1 MPTNKIRLALDLMDD
16 AYELICAEL
25 KPAYMYDTG
34 TDAVIRKTRNA
45 YEALS
50 SAIRSLI
57 TKERTNDDD

>member
-1 MPTNKIRLALDLMDD
+1 MDD

-50 SAIRSLI
+50 STIRSLI